1 MNARKTLTATLSA
14 LALGATVLATAT
26 PAEAKYGRNAAF
38 FGGLA
43 VGALALGALA
53 ATSPSYAAPVYGG
66 CTIERRPVTNA
77 WGDVVGFRRIR
88 VCY

>member
-1 MNARKTLTATLSA
+1 MSCSAEYGVALVWITNPLTWVPLYYIA
-14 LALGATVLATAT
+14 
-26 PAEAKYGRNAAF
+26 YQ
-38 FGGLA
+38 

-77 WGDVVGFRRIR
+77 WGDVIGFRRIR